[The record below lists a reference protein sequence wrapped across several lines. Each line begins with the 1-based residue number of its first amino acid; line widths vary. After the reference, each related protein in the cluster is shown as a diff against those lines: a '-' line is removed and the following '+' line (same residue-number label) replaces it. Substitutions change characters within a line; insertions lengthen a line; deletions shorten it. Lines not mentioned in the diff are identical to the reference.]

1 MNFNLARKNMVAS
14 QIRANQVTNLDVI
27 DAFEKIPR
35 EFFVPKTMSEV
46 SYSDDEI
53 NISRNRSMM
62 RPMLLAKFFQ
72 ELDMNGQE
80 TILHIGANTGYASAI
95 LSELSSAVI
104 SIESDKRLYE
114 KSIDVLSTLGI
125 DNVVP
130 LHSPME
136 NGFAKEAPFD
146 IIFIEG
152 SIEEKP
158 LTLFDQ
164 LTCSGKLATII
175 RPKGHPLGKGM
186 IYNKNNEGKITDG
199 ELFDAQSFSL
209 QIFRAKAKFIFE

>member
-1 MNFNLARKNMVAS
+1 MNFNLARKNMVVS
-14 QIRANQVTNLDVI
+14 QIKANQVTNLNVI

-35 EFFVPKTMSEV
+35 ELFVPKIMSEV
-46 SYSDDEI
+46 SYNDDEI
-53 NISRNRSMM
+53 NFSRNRSMM

-72 ELDMNGQE
+72 ELDMSGNE
-80 TILHIGANTGYASAI
+80 TILHIGANTGYASAV

-114 KSIDVLSTLGI
+114 KSINVLSSLGI

-152 SIEEKP
+152 AIEEKP
-158 LTLFDQ
+158 FTLFDQ
-164 LTCSGKLATII
+164 LTLNGKLATII

-186 IYNKNNEGKITDG
+186 IFNKNSENKIIDS

-209 QIFRAKAKFIFE
+209 QIFRAKEKFIF